1 MIFRRPTLLV
11 VPRGNSGFSRCT
23 RCCPRCSS
31 ALFRV
36 ARRLPDLLL
45 GLFIPLRRYRCIS
58 LQCSWEGNFRQR
70 RAPLLN
76 AVINGRTKCPLAV
89 IANP

>member
-11 VPRGNSGFSRCT
+11 VPRGNSGFSSCA

-31 ALFRV
+31 ALFGV

-58 LQCSWEGNFRQR
+58 LQCSWEGNFRER
-70 RAPLLN
+70 RTRLLTE
-76 AVINGRTKCPLAV
+76 VVNGRVKCPAPA
-89 IANP
+89 ITTP